1 MTTAK
6 KAVESSAIESEVK
19 DETVATPKTFKF
31 TFNGE
36 EIELEDKW
44 DRDGELP
51 PLIALSST
59 DELAGRMITP
69 ITEQVI
75 GVDQIIDLITRG
87 LSQNEFVKVVAA
99 WAESRGLK
107 N

>member
-19 DETVATPKTFKF
+19 DETTTAPKTFKF

-44 DRDGELP
+44 TRDGELP

>member
-1 MTTAK
+1 MTAAK
-6 KAVESSAIESEVK
+6 KTAETTPIEAEVQE
-19 DETVATPKTFKF
+19 ETTTTPKTFKF

-44 DRDGELP
+44 DREGELP